1 MPSLQVLFFSPRK
14 VDKTSMIV
22 HKVFL
27 FKIARVDSFNGFNT
41 MTGMLRSLAKVRSA
55 SNENFLSLYG
65 FWLFV
70 ELIIQYVQYILH
82 FYKFRTISMI
92 VSSPHSLEQ
101 EEPGKIKHSLNIYI
115 LLSKHLTHTLTLLYI
130 K

>member
-1 MPSLQVLFFSPRK
+1 
-14 VDKTSMIV
+14 
-22 HKVFL
+22 
-27 FKIARVDSFNGFNT
+27 
-41 MTGMLRSLAKVRSA
+41 MTGMLRSLAKVRSD

-82 FYKFRTISMI
+82 FYKFRTISII

-130 K
+130 KMMVWIAIKEISNASR